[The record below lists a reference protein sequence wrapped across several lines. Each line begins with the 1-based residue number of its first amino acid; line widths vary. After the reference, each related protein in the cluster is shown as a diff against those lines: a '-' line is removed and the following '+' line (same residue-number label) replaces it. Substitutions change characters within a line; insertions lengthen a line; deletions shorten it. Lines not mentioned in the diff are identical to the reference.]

1 MPSGMEYTPGHEF
14 ERLLRHGEDM
24 WVHGPHVLPTVHLY
38 EFIAVDGQLL
48 VRINGHQNDPTV
60 RVDTVPLQKPDL

>member
-1 MPSGMEYTPGHEF
+1 MPSSMEYTPGHEF
-14 ERLLRHGEDM
+14 ERLLSHGEDM
-24 WVHGPHVLPTVHLY
+24 WVHGPHVLSAVHLY
-38 EFIAVDGQLL
+38 EFIAVNGQLL